1 MGAVIDD
8 AAIALLDVSSYRIYL
23 RQSGSK
29 VNDDIHQR
37 LTDNFGAKEINAS
50 DTGDR
55 LSRLDA
61 RLQDVADEDIIV
73 KKISRT
79 ETEERNMHPEV
90 LSIRLADLAYE
101 SPFQFDATQSSEFT
115 DGVCDILARVLKR
128 SPSWFSKA
136 DDDPT
141 IQAIFRRTA
150 PGADS
155 ILVHPLWRPDGSPL
169 KLLLLAWKY
178 EPIRKDEVQ
187 SFVASL
193 MTGLSAAL
201 TLHRARRME
210 KAQIAFGN
218 TQAHELRTPIH
229 QIRNMAS
236 LLKSSLTDYTMEH
249 KREFE
254 EGLKNVE
261 EASIQL
267 EAVMQN
273 ILSYVSSI
281 CLYPGV

>member
-1 MGAVIDD
+1 MGAVVDD
-8 AAIALLDVSSYRIYL
+8 AAIALLDVSGYRIFL
-23 RQSGSK
+23 RDSGSRL
-29 VNDDIHQR
+29 NDDIHQR
-37 LTDNFGAKEINAS
+37 LTDDFGVKGSTSN
-50 DTGDR
+50 DMGNR

-61 RLQDVADEDIIV
+61 RLQDVADEDIVV
-73 KKISRT
+73 KKILRS
-79 ETEERNMHPEV
+79 ETEERDMHPEV
-90 LSIRLADLAYE
+90 LSIRLADVAYD

-115 DGVCDILARVLKR
+115 DGICDILLKVLKR

-136 DDDPT
+136 DNDPT

-150 PGADS
+150 PGAHS
-155 ILVHPLWRPDGSPL
+155 ILAHPLWHPDGTPL
-169 KLLLLAWKY
+169 KLVLLAWQH
-178 EPIRKDEVQ
+178 EPFRKDEVQ
-187 SFVASL
+187 SFVGSL

-210 KAQIAFGN
+210 KAQLAFSQV
-218 TQAHELRTPIH
+218 QAHELRTPIH

-236 LLKSSLTDYTMEH
+236 LLKGNLTDYTVDH

-267 EAVMQN
+267 EAVMLN
-273 ILSYVSSI
+273 ILSYVSSA
-281 CLYPGV
+281 CL